1 MDFEWEE
8 LINGESE
15 IDAEDLNLLA
25 SRVSMDAN
33 GGCVLVIPLE
43 LKD

>member
-25 SRVSMDAN
+25 SGIKKRN
-33 GGCVLVIPLE
+33 HI
-43 LKD
+43 